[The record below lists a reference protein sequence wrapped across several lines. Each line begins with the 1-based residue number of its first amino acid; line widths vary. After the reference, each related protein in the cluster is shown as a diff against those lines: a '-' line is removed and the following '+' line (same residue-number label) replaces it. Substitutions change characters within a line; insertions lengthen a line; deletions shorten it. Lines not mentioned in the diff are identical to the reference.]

1 MDLYARAVLNRL
13 LFHECVMKYKNKWY
27 KRLILD
33 TIEELNNRVN
43 VKNVSE
49 GTMAAV
55 IVRIRKEVTGSYK
68 LKR

>member
-1 MDLYARAVLNRL
+1 MCDEVQ
-13 LFHECVMKYKNKWY
+13 
-27 KRLILD
+27 KRVKDKEEIDTID

>member
-1 MDLYARAVLNRL
+1 MCDEVQKQVKDK
-13 LFHECVMKYKNKWY
+13 EE
-27 KRLILD
+27 ID

>member
-13 LFHECVMKYKNKWY
+13 LFPECDEVRKQV
-27 KRLILD
+27 IEEID

>member
-1 MDLYARAVLNRL
+1 MDLYARDVLNRL
-13 LFHECVMKYKNKWY
+13 LFHECDEVQKQVVEE
-27 KRLILD
+27 ID
-33 TIEELNNRVN
+33 AIEELNNRVN

-49 GTMAAV
+49 GTIAAV

>member
-1 MDLYARAVLNRL
+1 MCDEVQKQVKDK
-13 LFHECVMKYKNKWY
+13 EE
-27 KRLILD
+27 ID
-33 TIEELNNRVN
+33 TIDNIEELNNRVN